1 MPRFYC
7 PFPLQTGTEI
17 ELPESVA
24 RHILVLR
31 MRPGDEISVFNGEGG
46 EHLAVL
52 SEVEKRSSRALLKHF
67 SPREA
72 ELPFAVTIAQ
82 ALPEGS
88 KMDWIVEKCVELG
101 AAGIQPLI
109 SRRCVV
115 RLSGERA
122 SKRVQHWEAIVA
134 AAAEQCG
141 RNRLAQVAQPS
152 DFAAWAGHHDLHR
165 RILLTPRASQS
176 LAQWAAHQ
184 PQQAVAVVVGPEG
197 GFTEEEEALAT
208 AQGML
213 ALSVGPRVLRTET
226 AAIAALSTL
235 SGLWERG

>member
-17 ELPESVA
+17 QLPESVA
-24 RHILVLR
+24 RHIQVLR
-31 MRPGDEISVFNGEGG
+31 LQLGDEISVFNGEGG

-52 SEVEKRSSRALLKHF
+52 CEVEKRSSRAHLKHF

-101 AAGIQPLI
+101 AAGIQPLMA
-109 SRRCVV
+109 RRCVV

-122 SKRVQHWEAIVA
+122 SKRVAHWEGIVA
-134 AAAEQCG
+134 AASEQCG
-141 RNRLAQVAQPS
+141 RNRLARVAEPS
-152 DFAAWAGHHDLHR
+152 DFAVWAGHHDLHR

-197 GFTEEEEALAT
+197 GFTDEEENLAKT
-208 AQGML
+208 HGML
-213 ALSVGPRVLRTET
+213 ALSIGPRVLRTET

-235 SGLWERG
+235 SAMWERG